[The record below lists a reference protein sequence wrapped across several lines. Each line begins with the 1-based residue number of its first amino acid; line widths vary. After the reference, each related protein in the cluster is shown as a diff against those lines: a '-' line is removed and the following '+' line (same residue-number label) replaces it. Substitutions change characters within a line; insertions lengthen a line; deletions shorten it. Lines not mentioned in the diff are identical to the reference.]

1 MKRIVLSLFVVIS
14 IVLLSCGRENKEA
27 SLNGG
32 KDNGTA
38 EMNFSKLEH
47 DFGKITEGEKVAC
60 MFNFINSGDG
70 DLLISSATTSCGC
83 TVPRFSKEP
92 IPPGETGSIEV
103 LFDSAYREGTQTKTV
118 TIRSN
123 AKPKIMIL
131 RIVADVLKS
140 ES

>member
-123 AKPKIMIL
+123 AKPKIM
-131 RIVADVLKS
+131 
-140 ES
+140 

>member
-14 IVLLSCGRENKEA
+14 IVLLSCGRENKEV

-32 KDNGTA
+32 KNDGTA

-92 IPPGETGSIEV
+92 IPPGEKGSIEV

-123 AKPKIMIL
+123 AKPKIMVL
-131 RIVADVLKS
+131 RIVADVLSS
-140 ES
+140 ER